1 MAIISRKEVPADLK
15 GRSSTEE
22 LSQQCHHNSA
32 AKIVEQRST
41 SAKDK
46 NQFISFDR
54 PVYSGKEID
63 HIIRGD
69 TMIDSSFPQA
79 LPCKNQQGHRASV
92 DGQSRG
98 PSTVCIPGLIHKY
111 QPKVFEDIVGN
122 EMVVKALSNAIQRK
136 RVSPL
141 YLFHGPSGAGKTS
154 TAKIFSIALNCESPS
169 PSKPCWKCTSC
180 SRSLYTAEM
189 CSGNRNSAFENIRTL
204 LEGTTFMQTFPGF
217 KVFIINECH
226 YLAKYSWRE
235 LLEMIEEENYG
246 GSLVIILITEDAKAI
261 PKTISSRCQKFAFA
275 KLKDSD
281 IAQKL
286 AMVASHEGI
295 KISKDALKLVAAKA
309 DGNLREAEILLDQL
323 ALLGQ
328 CITTSTVQQLVGL
341 ASHDKL
347 SHLLEAALVGNSL
360 ETVRCTKDLI
370 ACGIEP
376 QDLVSQLASLVMEIL
391 AGTSPLATSHDK
403 RKMQTQ
409 SQVVTCSLLFSHW
422 TSLAHKLHSVAGDN
436 QPERLCR
443 ALKILAETEKQLIMS
458 PCNHTT
464 WATAALLKIASG
476 DSFSGS
482 SSDIILPKDTTLAG
496 MLFILTNHMKDNRF
510 S

>member
-1 MAIISRKEVPADLK
+1 MAAEQQIVKQQQKTNDRAEWSERIRLLHRSQSSSTGRYHSNSNNSHSCHHPSLSKYFAPQQVDALHSLQGGQEYSVNNGHMTTQNEGACCSKHPKKQRSGMRMAIISRKEVPADLK

-328 CITTSTVQQLVGL
+328 CITTSTVQQLVCTLGHFL
-341 ASHDKL
+341 SSIMKL
-347 SHLLEAALVGNSL
+347 L
-360 ETVRCTKDLI
+360 
-370 ACGIEP
+370 
-376 QDLVSQLASLVMEIL
+376 
-391 AGTSPLATSHDK
+391 
-403 RKMQTQ
+403 
-409 SQVVTCSLLFSHW
+409 
-422 TSLAHKLHSVAGDN
+422 LAHYPN
-436 QPERLCR
+436 
-443 ALKILAETEKQLIMS
+443 
-458 PCNHTT
+458 
-464 WATAALLKIASG
+464 TAAAFINC
-476 DSFSGS
+476 
-482 SSDIILPKDTTLAG
+482 
-496 MLFILTNHMKDNRF
+496 FILI
-510 S
+510 